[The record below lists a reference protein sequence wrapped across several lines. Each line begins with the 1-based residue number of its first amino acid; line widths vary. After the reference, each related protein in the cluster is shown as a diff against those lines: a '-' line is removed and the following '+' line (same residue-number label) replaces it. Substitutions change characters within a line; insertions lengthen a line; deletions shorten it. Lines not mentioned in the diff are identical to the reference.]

1 MGLAD
6 LETTFEALVDAFVFL
21 DENKD
26 GYVSKTEMVHAI
38 NETTAGERSSG
49 RIAMKRFGRSLFPHL
64 LSDFILKLNCHLR

>member
-1 MGLAD
+1 M
-6 LETTFEALVDAFVFL
+6 FL

-26 GYVSKTEMVHAI
+26 GYVSKTEMVRAI

-64 LSDFILKLNCHLR
+64 LSDFILKLNCRLK